1 MPMTEGGLE
10 SPIGR
15 TSRLRGV
22 DGVRALAV
30 LAVVTYHNWLYTAPR
45 PEDLGYVSRFVL
57 PHLRFGLTLFFILSG
72 FLLYRPLVARVL
84 EGSRLPSI
92 RRYYRSRAL
101 RILPGYWAILFVVGV
116 ILPATVIHTATGD
129 AALGRLAEQPTVL
142 LRNALLVQNYF
153 ADSMDT
159 GILPAWT
166 LAVSA
171 VFYLVLPFLGI
182 LAAVVA
188 ARAFGGRWRA
198 VATLAPVG
206 LLFAAGTVVV
216 PPVTVAAGES
226 TLAAV
231 LGRSFL
237 NHADL
242 FAFGMALAVVM
253 VSIEQGRIRAPSRW
267 WRGPAYGL
275 VLGLAGVT
283 MLLADRGVIDVYRGA
298 VPYELLTGSAAV
310 LLLALVVVPVR
321 DGSAALVTRILD
333 TQGFVALGLVS
344 FSLFLWH
351 EPLMR
356 LAFEQGLTLPG
367 AWGFWG
373 NLLILGAIAVA
384 LSVVTYRFV
393 EQPALARKRS
403 GTRATG
409 QTASRSI
416 GAAAGGRNRRS
427 HPRP

>member
-1 MPMTEGGLE
+1 
-10 SPIGR
+10 
-15 TSRLRGV
+15 
-22 DGVRALAV
+22 
-30 LAVVTYHNWLYTAPR
+30 
-45 PEDLGYVSRFVL
+45 
-57 PHLRFGLTLFFILSG
+57 
-72 FLLYRPLVARVL
+72 
-84 EGSRLPSI
+84 
-92 RRYYRSRAL
+92 
-101 RILPGYWAILFVVGV
+101 
-116 ILPATVIHTATGD
+116 
-129 AALGRLAEQPTVL
+129 
-142 LRNALLVQNYF
+142 
-153 ADSMDT
+153 
-159 GILPAWT
+159 
-166 LAVSA
+166 
-171 VFYLVLPFLGI
+171 
-182 LAAVVA
+182 
-188 ARAFGGRWRA
+188 
-198 VATLAPVG
+198 
-206 LLFAAGTVVV
+206 
-216 PPVTVAAGES
+216 
-226 TLAAV
+226 
-231 LGRSFL
+231 
-237 NHADL
+237 
-242 FAFGMALAVVM
+242 MALAVVM